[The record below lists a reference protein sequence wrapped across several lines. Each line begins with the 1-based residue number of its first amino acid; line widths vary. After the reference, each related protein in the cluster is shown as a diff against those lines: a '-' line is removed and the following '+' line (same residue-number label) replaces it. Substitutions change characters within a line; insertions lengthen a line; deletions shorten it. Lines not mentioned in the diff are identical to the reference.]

1 MGLLTVITSV
11 SFASVIFS
19 GDFSSALPFGT
30 GLLLF
35 SATVIS
41 AIVTAFSA
49 YPAIVG
55 TVSEPSIPVL
65 SLIARQ
71 ILDQMPNAPSEEKLL
86 TLTAT
91 IVLNAVVGG
100 LVFTLLGRFKLGG
113 FIRYIPYPI
122 VGGFLA
128 GTGVLLVQGA
138 LHSIEGLD
146 LHHLTAS
153 ALVEPNILLQWVPA
167 LIFAVVM
174 FAVPQLIEHFLVIP
188 GILLSAVVLFYV
200 ALAITGTSIEQAI
213 DRSLLLETLPP
224 SGIYRFATIPA
235 LTQANWGVVLQ
246 QVPSLAAL
254 WLVES
259 IALHRASRF
268 SRFRSQP

>member
-19 GDFSSALPFGT
+19 GDFLSALPFGT

-35 SATVIS
+35 SATVVS

-49 YPAIVG
+49 YPAMVG

-71 ILDQMPNAPSEEKLL
+71 IIEQMPNASVEEKLS

-100 LVFTLLGRFKLGG
+100 IIFTLLGQFKLGG

-138 LHSIEGLD
+138 LHSIDGLD
-146 LHHLTAS
+146 FHHL
-153 ALVEPNILLQWVPA
+153 ALSSLVQPNILLQWVPA
-167 LIFAVVM
+167 SDFRCGDVCRA
-174 FAVPQLIEHFLVIP
+174 
-188 GILLSAVVLFYV
+188 
-200 ALAITGTSIEQAI
+200 
-213 DRSLLLETLPP
+213 
-224 SGIYRFATIPA
+224 AT
-235 LTQANWGVVLQ
+235 N
-246 QVPSLAAL
+246 
-254 WLVES
+254 
-259 IALHRASRF
+259 
-268 SRFRSQP
+268 